1 MTKDIHKAYRDP
13 TMDAALGA
21 VKRYEKEFKHLI
33 YVCSP
38 YSGEV
43 ARNVKRAK
51 AYCRFVLRQN
61 RIPMAPHLLYP
72 QFMDD
77 KDRGRIYTINEV
89 ILNKCTE
96 LWVFGDRRS
105 PGMKKE
111 IAYAKSKLK
120 KIRYVTVKERA

>member
-1 MTKDIHKAYRDP
+1 MFEKAQQISQYYKSEKGNDRGHSTDSISKS
-13 TMDAALGA
+13 TLSGK
-21 VKRYEKEFKHLI
+21 VKCR
-33 YVCSP
+33 
-38 YSGEV
+38 YSGV
-43 ARNVKRAK
+43 TLKRAK

-61 RIPMAPHLLYP
+61 QIPMAPHLLYP